1 MVLKFSWSA
10 LVYACTV
17 SSRMPVKRTHSQL
30 QLELRNHF
38 WISSINKLE
47 NVSIACQS
55 WQVCQNFIHDVCRQC
70 TWHHICLGSVSCVW
84 MGSVLSVWLGD
95 DVITEDLPFFVVVQ
109 LTEDSLPSH
118 LCSQTWGRQYWRRTQ
133 GLGCSCPHRPRANNN
148 QNLISDLYEW
158 PGIPQ

>member
-1 MVLKFSWSA
+1 MVLKFSWSV

-30 QLELRNHF
+30 QLELRSHF

-47 NVSIACQS
+47 NVSIACFAGLPEFHP
-55 WQVCQNFIHDVCRQC
+55 W
-70 TWHHICLGSVSCVW
+70 CVQTVHVTSHLP
-84 MGSVLSVWLGD
+84 GISVLCVDGECAVCLVGWWCHHRG
-95 DVITEDLPFFVVVQ
+95 FAFVVVQ
-109 LTEDSLPSH
+109 LTEDSPPSH

-133 GLGCSCPHRPRANNN
+133 GLGCSCPHRPRADNN